1 MKKKTIVGLMA
12 VVAIVA
18 VVMFA
23 GCIEHTTETTRIRDI
38 HDHPEEYNGEKVTVE
53 GYVEDV
59 VASLGFGITDEAGD
73 TLNIIYVE
81 YDGNLPTVGNKV
93 MVTGV
98 IRTKTA
104 HGEEGIITAIFF
116 SGESWEYI

>member
-1 MKKKTIVGLMA
+1 
-12 VVAIVA
+12 
-18 VVMFA
+18 
-23 GCIEHTTETTRIRDI
+23 
-38 HDHPEEYNGEKVTVE
+38 
-53 GYVEDV
+53 
-59 VASLGFGITDEAGD
+59 
-73 TLNIIYVE
+73 
-81 YDGNLPTVGNKV
+81 

>member
-1 MKKKTIVGLMA
+1 MLQLCPLWGKL
-12 VVAIVA
+12 
-18 VVMFA
+18 
-23 GCIEHTTETTRIRDI
+23 
-38 HDHPEEYNGEKVTVE
+38 
-53 GYVEDV
+53 
-59 VASLGFGITDEAGD
+59 FGGSCLTDEAGD
-73 TLNIIYVE
+73 ILNIIYVE

-104 HGEEGIITAIFF
+104 HGEESIITAIFF